1 MCKVLKVSRSGYYK
15 WVSHDQS
22 DMASTK
28 EKIQALI
35 LYWFDKM
42 DAVYGSHRMAALL
55 NREGIDVS
63 QSTVA
68 RYMRALDLKAKLG
81 RKSVKT
87 TNSNHPHP
95 KYPNKLAQGF
105 DVTQMNTAWT
115 ADITYIWT
123 DQGWMYLAT
132 IMDLFSRKII
142 GWAMHD
148 EMDAGLCIHAL
159 KQAIRTRRPATDGTL
174 LHHSDQGQQY
184 ASRDYTDILKD
195 RQIEISM
202 SRKGDCYDNACT
214 ESFHAT
220 IKKEFIYRRYFKT
233 KQDAR
238 AQVEDYIFGFY
249 NVTRL
254 HSTLGYVSPIEFESS
269 HSGPVLT
276 A

>member
-1 MCKVLKVSRSGYYK
+1 M
-15 WVSHDQS
+15 SHDQS

-254 HSTLGYVSPIEFESS
+254 HSTLGYLSPIEFESS